1 MFTIVNPIV
10 TVGIVVMI
18 SGIMTALLNYKKR
31 GGSAFNTFIA
41 GAIIACIDLL
51 FPQPASAQEP
61 PPEPSTVFSLTCF
74 EHVDESIV
82 IRWGY
87 EANGAYRWAGSGYDF
102 TTQPGA
108 FPLAFEYAT
117 PIENP
122 ELMTIGLGRW
132 HETGDPAYDLI
143 AGGLVES
150 VFIELTFDDLPD
162 CNEPTPEPTP
172 NGSEPTPRPC
182 PAWSIDSATGG
193 LICLWELPDPPELTP
208 EPD

>member
-1 MFTIVNPIV
+1 MKWV
-10 TVGIVVMI
+10 
-18 SGIMTALLNYKKR
+18 SGILAALFTVMVALAIFVLGAGVIN
-31 GGSAFNTFIA
+31 AQPLPPDPLTTFRA
-41 GAIIACIDLL
+41 DC
-51 FPQPASAQEP
+51 Q
-61 PPEPSTVFSLTCF
+61 TVEGDSL
-74 EHVDESIV
+74 I

-87 EANGAYRWAGSGYDF
+87 ESNGVYNWIGQGLEF
-102 TTQPGA
+102 TTQPGDY
-108 FPLAFEYAT
+108 PQLFEYVT

-122 ELMTIGLGRW
+122 QLEPIGLGRW
-132 HETGDPAYDLI
+132 VSYPDDPAYDLI